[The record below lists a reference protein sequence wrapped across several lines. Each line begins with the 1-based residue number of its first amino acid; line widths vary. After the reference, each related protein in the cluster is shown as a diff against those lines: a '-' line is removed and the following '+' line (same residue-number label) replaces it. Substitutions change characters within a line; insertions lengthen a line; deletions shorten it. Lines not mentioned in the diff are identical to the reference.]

1 MRNNPGIETALTEE
15 DADRLRDLFEN
26 RLGVPYDPAVSEDVV
41 AIVNE
46 EVSAFLGGLG
56 TAEDCAAKIQ
66 SRVSIWLAEN
76 K

>member
-1 MRNNPGIETALTEE
+1 MHSDLTE
-15 DADRLRDLFEN
+15 
-26 RLGVPYDPAVSEDVV
+26 
-41 AIVNE
+41 IVQE
-46 EVSAFLGGLG
+46 EISAFADGIV